1 VWSGDIGS
9 DFGSLHNQLFA
20 GQGIG
25 LSGIAMWTTDTGEG
39 RGSTRRRRHWTLHRA
54 TVHVAPHTATST
66 ATPARAGG
74 YGWGGNAT
82 DPMFMELIVRW

>member
-1 VWSGDIGS
+1 MWSGDIGS

-25 LSGIAMWTTDTGEG
+25 LSGIAMWTTDTGECG
-39 RGSTRRRRHWTLHRA
+39 GWGAR
-54 TVHVAPHTATST
+54 VASASPSSPPTHASSRPRT
-66 ATPARAGG
+66 AGG